1 MGGAAAR
8 ALVRTHQKSLAASSG
23 IAMHFRRPSCG
34 GTPHPNLPPQGGKGL
49 VERSQ
54 SDLRDCLPLSPIGGW
69 LFTLRRW
76 AGFHAR
82 LFAGGAGALDLRIF
96 AIQILRRA
104 LPMILRR
111 ALWPAGFFPKSVRSL
126 PNPFFAIRVSCIRP
140 FRRHAAAPFV
150 YDA

>member
-1 MGGAAAR
+1 MRHRCPAPILGAGRGGGSER
-8 ALVRTHQKSLAASSG
+8 WLSHTETR
-23 IAMHFRRPSCG
+23 
-34 GTPHPNLPPQGGKGL
+34 LPPPYLPQLGGG
-49 VERSQ
+49 VS
-54 SDLRDCLPLSPIGGW
+54 SACSSHAITLSPIGGW
-69 LFTLRRW
+69 LFAFRLRS
-76 AGFHAR
+76 GFHAG
-82 LFAGGAGALDLRIF
+82 LLAGGAGALDLRIF